1 MARTVSRNSVAKCP
15 DSGATSSTY
24 VLTQAEVG
32 KLITVAASFTDD
44 QGSVETVLSAA
55 SSAVAGLSGN
65 TTAILA
71 YIWKSH
77 TLLNGVTL
85 TAGTYSGTSDSLGAA
100 NFTAVTE
107 TSLSLTAS
115 RAIPAAETAA
125 TTAAVNL
132 QDAIAILKMI
142 VGLPV
147 NGTSNGVTN
156 ALSPYQALAADFNA
170 DGEVGLQDAIGVLK
184 LVVGLTAPMYRHCSA
199 WCRRSISRSVSA
211 QSLNPK
217 GWTSTAVIIDS
228 SSVDS
233 NVKLVGVLTGDVD
246 GSWIGN

>member
-1 MARTVSRNSVAKCP
+1 
-15 DSGATSSTY
+15 
-24 VLTQAEVG
+24 
-32 KLITVAASFTDD
+32 
-44 QGSVETVLSAA
+44 
-55 SSAVAGLSGN
+55 
-65 TTAILA
+65 
-71 YIWKSH
+71 
-77 TLLNGVTL
+77 
-85 TAGTYSGTSDSLGAA
+85 
-100 NFTAVTE
+100 VTE

-184 LVVGLTAPMYRHCSA
+184 LVVGLTAPQPSWHFLNELDTSVA
-199 WCRRSISRSVSA
+199 AKANLKPGTAQTSITADLS
-211 QSLNPK
+211 
-217 GWTSTAVIIDS
+217 GTSPVH
-228 SSVDS
+228 VG
-233 NVKLVGVLTGDVD
+233 LVAYLSGDVD
-246 GSWIGN
+246 GSYAGATGASDLDMTEPNYFVTLVANHPGVLSAAQFGN